1 MDINKLSYIEYV
13 NLFEID
19 NVKRA
24 LFLSIKAHNTISK
37 CESLENSK
45 KRRISEFQKDFR
57 ICCYKLI
64 KRDLSSEEEYIFL
77 AKTLILILSDIR
89 HIIREAKIKDCKIK
103 DCYEKVYSYLP
114 LSETTFEA
122 ICNGNI
128 TNIVIFGGYITIF
141 FTVLN
146 FLIATITTQSLE
158 TVIFLFISII
168 ILIAFSIFN
177 LVCNKRLSN
186 CFSIDK
192 IKRIKD
198 KNIYL
203 KSVRNQKSFSLI
215 SKIINMIKN

>member
-1 MDINKLSYIEYV
+1 MDINKLSHIEYV

-24 LFLSIKAHNTISK
+24 LILSIKAHNTISK
-37 CESLENSK
+37 CESLNDSK
-45 KRRISEFQKDFR
+45 KKRISMLQKNFKT
-57 ICCYKLI
+57 CCYKLI
-64 KRDLSSEEEYIFL
+64 KRDLSSDEEYIYC

-89 HIIREAKIKDCKIK
+89 TIIREEKIK

-114 LSETTFEA
+114 LSETIFEA

-128 TNIVIFGGYITIF
+128 TNIVICGGYITIF
-141 FTVLN
+141 FTVFN
-146 FLIATITTQSLE
+146 FLTAAITTQSIE
-158 TVIFLFISII
+158 TLIFLFISIF

-177 LVCNKRLSN
+177 LVCNKHLSN

-198 KNIYL
+198 RNIYL

-215 SKIINMIKN
+215 SKFINMIKN